1 MQQKK
6 ARENTRRKKTAAE
19 HATCLA
25 GKKVNGGEYA
35 KIPPQT
41 PEMEK
46 KENGKWKMSL
56 PNLITVRI

>member
-19 HATCLA
+19 HATSLA
-25 GKKVNGGEYA
+25 GKKVNGREYA

-46 KENGKWKMSL
+46 KGKWKMSL